1 MMQQLNHRVPF
12 VAARLG
18 LRLDAPQ
25 VCRMIQQG
33 YTRGLLCL

>member
-12 VAARLG
+12 VAARLV

-25 VCRMIQQG
+25 GCRMTRQG
-33 YTRGLLCL
+33 YTGGLLCL